1 MNGSICRRK
10 AGLIRF
16 KGPALYAP
24 VLLAHF
30 GRRGIFLFW
39 FSLYKLGETS
49 SPRCVKQLNLLP
61 GDTSGFPVKPSPF
74 RPGRSPSYGE
84 VPRRF
89 RLGTLAYLGC
99 IFTGIEPVK
108 MQRGFPPPMTYL
120 HSGDHHLPRA
130 QPEVLLALQ
139 RLFSGAPE

>member
-30 GRRGIFLFW
+30 GRRGIFLLW

-49 SPRCVKQLNLLP
+49 SPRCVKQLNLLL

-84 VPRRF
+84 APRRF
-89 RLGTLAYLGC
+89 RLGALAYLGC
-99 IFTGIEPVK
+99 IFTGIEPIK
-108 MQRGFPPPMTYL
+108 MQRGFPPSDDVSPFWKSSSTPFAAG
-120 HSGDHHLPRA
+120 SFTGSAETFFWR
-130 QPEVLLALQ
+130 
-139 RLFSGAPE
+139 S